1 MTVCA
6 CVRECVI
13 VRVGAPMHSLV
24 PSVSCPS
31 AGKVLA
37 LSYLFFFCLSLS
49 LLLHVRLYAD
59 LMSICVC
66 AGVFSGVCVCV
77 CIQQRSAQGSN
88 LVGGQACCETLRFSH
103 IARCRPAGVYTRAR
117 SLSLRACLGRSVCL
131 SVGEYPLVRVLLVHS
146 THFPPVTGRDVS
158 RACVAPC
165 VTWRV

>member
-31 AGKVLA
+31 AGNVLA

-88 LVGGQACCETLRFSH
+88 LVGGQACCETLRFSD
-103 IARCRPAGVYTRAR
+103 ILRCRRAGVYARTRAL
-117 SLSLRACLGRSVCL
+117 SLSERVWVLLSIPLSVYVSVCL
-131 SVGEYPLVRVLLVHS
+131 SVCRWVPTGSCFACALYACSPVR
-146 THFPPVTGRDVS
+146 
-158 RACVAPC
+158 
-165 VTWRV
+165 

>member
-6 CVRECVI
+6 CVRECVS

-31 AGKVLA
+31 AGNVLA

-77 CIQQRSAQGSN
+77 CAYSNDRHKAAIWWVGKRVVKRFGS
-88 LVGGQACCETLRFSH
+88 LTFC
-103 IARCRPAGVYTRAR
+103 GVVERVCTRARAR
-117 SLSLRACLGRSVCL
+117 SLSLSVSGSYCLSLYLFMCLSVCL
-131 SVGEYPLVRVLLVHS
+131 SVG
-146 THFPPVTGRDVS
+146 THWFVFRLCTLRMFS
-158 RACVAPC
+158 REM
-165 VTWRV
+165 T